1 MSQNS
6 SRPTG
11 ENRRTNGTAKPGAAK
26 PGAPTGQSVA
36 AGAARAEGVAD
47 ERRELK
53 AGIEQTRQDLGETV
67 EALAAKADVPSRVR
81 DKATRMRE
89 QATGTL
95 ATLTHTVRERAP
107 QVREQAAVPIAKAS
121 KAIPE
126 PARRTA
132 VRATRQT
139 AQAAGER
146 PGVLYAAAGT
156 CAVAGLWMWKRS
168 R

>member
-1 MSQNS
+1 MSENS
-6 SRPTG
+6 PRPGG
-11 ENRRTNGTAKPGAAK
+11 ENRRTNGAAK
-26 PGAPTGQSVA
+26 PGN
-36 AGAARAEGVAD
+36 ARADDAVGD
-47 ERRELK
+47 RRELE

-81 DKATRMRE
+81 DKATRTRE

-95 ATLTHTVRERAP
+95 ATLAHRLREKAP
-107 QVREQAAVPIAKAS
+107 QVREQAATPIAKATR
-121 KAIPE
+121 AIPE